1 MKRPMRL
8 LEVLLPFALGACAS
22 FSGGP
27 SHLRSKSPLP
37 LEYRGKIGLLSQM
50 EDPPPRAEA
59 MPASAL
65 KMDGP
70 AVEIR
75 ADLYTVD
82 QAPLQALLGLPNLR
96 PAAFL
101 VNLEEASRA
110 LQKLQDKGLAKSL
123 SSPRLV
129 SWSKQRA
136 RVSLSDKVSYVEGYK
151 LNPGKKGMV
160 LDPQV
165 GVLQAET
172 QVTVTAR
179 AGKEADQVNLEVQ
192 IHLRKPPGKLPVLKL
207 KLGSFSRPL
216 SLQAPLVFLQDLSAR
231 ASLTPS
237 QGLLLAGLEGGRQGR
252 AFLALVHARKL
263 NAPR

>member
-1 MKRPMRL
+1 MKRPTRL
-8 LEVLLPFALGACAS
+8 LEVLFPLALGACAS

-27 SHLRSKSPLP
+27 PPLRNKTPLP
-37 LEYRGKIGLLSQM
+37 MEFRGEIGLLSQV
-50 EDPPPRAEA
+50 EDPPPRAEP

-75 ADLYTVD
+75 ADLYRVD
-82 QAPLQALLGLPNLR
+82 QASLQALLDLPALR
-96 PAAFL
+96 PAAFQ
-101 VNLEEASRA
+101 VNLEEAAKA
-110 LQKLQDKGLAKSL
+110 LQELQDKGLAKSL

-129 SWSKQRA
+129 SWSRQRA
-136 RVSLSDKVSYVEGYK
+136 RVSLSDKVSYIEGFK
-151 LNPGKKGMV
+151 LNPGKKGMI

-165 GVLQAET
+165 GVFQAET

-179 AGKEADQVNLEVQ
+179 AGKEGDQVNLEVQ
-192 IHLRKPPGKLPVLKL
+192 IHLRKPPGKLPVLEMKL
-207 KLGSFSRPL
+207 ASFPRPL